1 MEREAGQ
8 HGCNVRLGVFIMK
21 KTLRKVLSVIL
32 TVVMMISFIS
42 VGVYAISDVSD
53 SEMQASLAEA
63 KTYIDALTVNNSSNN
78 PSNVVPKFGTQF
90 TWDNEKRESA
100 NKSYLF
106 EWSYYNGVVFEGI
119 EDIYDYTGESTYRT
133 YVENYMSPM
142 ITSAG
147 GWAKC
152 TSGNTSKDAAGYV
165 DYHGADCYKTASLLI
180 DMAKDS
186 NGTVD
191 TTSKYFKMA
200 TTIYNDLTTGTGS
213 GYSKA
218 DLGYNYWHSN
228 WNSQTAPT
236 YKVWLD
242 GIYMIQPFMAEYA
255 YYTNDTAQMSKIL
268 QRFQW
273 LYNNDRNSTTG
284 LYYHALNSA
293 SNYCNYHWTRA
304 IGWYAMAVVDVM
316 QYMSGS
322 DLDTMKVI
330 LKDLVDNM
338 LPYQDASTG
347 MWANLCNKAVT
358 STNRLETSGTA
369 MMAYAIAK
377 GVNRCWLDSSY
388 AQYAKAAFKGMT
400 DNKLSGSNLSDIY
413 FKASASGSDNYQT
426 TSNYYTN
433 EGKGVGPFIMA
444 YAEVLELYDKGLI
457 PDEPEE
463 PEEPDEPEAEP
474 TDLTDA
480 QTGVTIEGTTASAVT
495 VSDVTSDYAEAF
507 EGRECAFYD
516 ITLAG
521 YTQGDEVTVS
531 LPVPSNIK
539 ASTLNVYYIPA
550 NGNPQE
556 IDFTYRNGKVYFVTN
571 HMSVYGLTGA
581 VLNSGEDPDYPPF
594 PEEGSVKIDKW
605 ATGDQLENTG
615 VGEVNLSV
623 VGVPPFYSSSVDV
636 LFVTDVSNSM
646 HWVAGSTTY
655 ASETQKSKLNNMQD
669 AVAEFSGVLLGNNV
683 AGDVHNNTI
692 SFVTFGGLDK
702 DHEQNTS
709 NVSNWSTY
717 ADPTRTLFT
726 SYDSL
731 SAVTSAVNNIK
742 YTTGSSNSVY
752 ITFDGSTGSSTK
764 DVSYGGTNY
773 DYGFMEATSAIAQIK
788 ADYKAKTGQDYADSN
803 RGIYVIFVT
812 DGAPTHY
819 EGKMYRYDT
828 DTKRPDKNE
837 TWINANGQ
845 EVVYAGGVNNA
856 NYSQSAWYDYI
867 KSTDSTWATRVYN
880 TEGVAGMSAL
890 GIDLDNGGFNSWVFT
905 ESSGYPLKDF
915 VESIVTDETLD
926 VYLADDSA
934 EIASGLLE
942 MAGQISSAAG
952 SAYVMDTMGAQFN
965 LQMANTVNHTA
976 SGSTIALSD
985 YGITPKMTVKRYS
998 CYHIGDVGTRINGV
1012 NVTDSMI
1019 GQHISETPEIVE
1031 TVTFNAAGTEAYS
1044 SQKSGNIMTNGVI
1057 NAVTF
1062 IYNSNSTAVTV
1073 GGVEIPAESICWK
1086 LGGLSEDEYVITY
1099 NVYLDASMQGGC
1111 PAGTYDTN
1119 EEAVLYY
1126 KNYLGNDCEIEYPVP
1141 QLSWEDAKLS
1151 YELYLVDANGNP
1163 VNENGARVSFENR
1176 TVMSELVEVEK
1187 YLNSAAT
1194 IDYDVLNSLLPD
1206 GYMLYNED
1214 ASYTGI
1220 ISSNDLY
1227 NSAVINDSLNSTFV
1241 FDPTGTT
1248 IGSNG
1253 KVNGITDY
1261 TDIKVAFA
1269 IVKLGL
1275 NPDAIVLDYG
1285 KTITVDPLANDVGS
1299 FVINGLTTEAPRAGL
1314 MTSQSVKTANSVLA
1328 VEAGQVDTNVTVPLG
1343 KNVVRP
1349 FAMAGVHYVYPDLY
1363 KAGTSNDTTALRY
1376 EIDANGRVTKYA
1388 ANRTNGTQLAAS
1400 LADGGYVIDGSYA
1413 ITNLGGM
1420 IYVLKD
1426 YELDTTTT
1434 ETYVD
1439 REYYAVGANTSKATN
1454 ITGSSSSNCTT
1465 MITLID
1471 GTVIKA
1477 YRSGTSSNRTIYIYE
1492 GNTRKLTMGTSGTA
1506 ATSGSFTHTLTGYKD
1521 IDGNNITITLS
1532 FTRSGKNSTNVTVS
1546 YPDVTKETT
1555 QDKVTDTVNV
1565 IKTGYKTGNDVI
1577 TYSLFSF
1584 LNTVET
1590 VYYYAS
1596 PESEPA
1602 RNSDSSTLLYSTIK
1616 VIPATSV
1623 YYEDDFGGSE
1633 ENGGLY
1639 IRYTGNWS
1647 QINDEGVK
1655 TTDFAANT
1663 DISDR
1668 QDNGEIGTGN
1678 GPYNYDSSYEN
1689 CTKFSN
1695 GTAMT
1700 VNGSISKVDGKNQFD
1715 AYAEFSFTGTGFD
1728 IISRT
1733 DMDCGM
1739 ITLAIYN
1746 SDDELID
1753 NVPVLNKGVGTLYQI
1768 PVISYTGLDYGTY
1781 RVKIN
1786 VNAPQKL
1793 LGITGCT
1800 FYLDAIRIF
1809 NPLGFDNADG
1819 LEAYLA
1825 DKQANEYEASIRDY
1839 ILSIGDIRTSETA
1852 GAVYVDT
1859 IDNEYSGGGILD
1871 QSAIKDFKI
1880 EGPNEEV
1887 YLTPGKGIGFALVC
1901 SSLPESVQLAIKL
1914 PKPVDNAKILVQT
1927 IDENGNPVGTA
1938 VEKTVTSSTEMFY
1951 DITDAVTFTQ
1961 TTVDGAGYYRAVV
1974 ILTNA
1979 LTGDAGDI
1987 ISITNVKMTY
1997 SESVR
2002 NIVEADE
2009 NELQTASVGSA
2020 VIGEDGEVQT
2030 VEAGLMASWNIYC
2043 DAFRVIDT
2051 QYKAVT
2057 PNYDVTAVSGFEA
2070 APKGLTSTAQFAT
2083 SQFVDGLVVTDENGN
2098 EVSAQI
2104 TSSVDESKLYTEE
2117 SSTAKTWTVT
2127 VNAAVQGEHT
2137 YTVSAANGEGTAAEA
2152 ALTVL
2157 PAKIIH
2163 LTVVKYPSKT
2173 EYTTG
2178 ERIDDTGLV
2187 LEATYSDGTVKRV
2200 NSGYALSTEKAKGT
2214 GEQKVYIVYDGLRTS
2229 YTVTVT
2235 FDLAALIRNLIL
2247 SIFSFSWLR
2256 NI

>member
-1 MEREAGQ
+1 
-8 HGCNVRLGVFIMK
+8 MK
-21 KTLRKVLSVIL
+21 KTLKKALSVIL
-32 TVVMMISFIS
+32 VITMLLSSI
-42 VGVYAISDVSD
+42 AVS
-53 SEMQASLAEA
+53 AA
-63 KTYIDALTVNNSSNN
+63 ALTDFYSNVMEQNLNTALSYINGLTLNNSSNN
-78 PSNVVPKFGTQF
+78 PASVVSKFGSQF

-119 EDIYDYTGESTYRT
+119 EDIYDYTGDSDYRD
-133 YVENYMSPM
+133 YVEAYMNAM
-142 ITSAG
+142 IASDG
-147 GWAKC
+147 SWAKC
-152 TSGNTSKDAAGYV
+152 TSGNTSKEAAGYV

-180 DMAKDS
+180 DMAKDA
-186 NGTVD
+186 NGTVN
-191 TTSKYFKMA
+191 TNSKYYKRA
-200 TTIYNDLTTGTGS
+200 TAIYNDLTTGTGS
-213 GYSKA
+213 SYSKA

-255 YYTNDTAQMSKIL
+255 YYSNDTAQMAKIL

-273 LYNNDRNSTTG
+273 LYNNDRNATTG

-322 DLDTMKVI
+322 QLDTMKVI

-369 MMAYAIAK
+369 MMAYTIAK
-377 GVNRCWLDSSY
+377 GINNGWLDESY
-388 AQYAKAAFKGMT
+388 AQYAEAAFAGMVQ
-400 DNKLSGSNLSDIY
+400 NKLSGSNLSDIY

-444 YAEVLELYDKGLI
+444 YAQVKELYDESLI
-457 PDEPEE
+457 IDEPDEPEVPDEPEE
-463 PEEPDEPEAEP
+463 PELV
-474 TDLTDA
+474 TLTDT
-480 QTGVTIEGTTASAVT
+480 QTGVKVEGTTASAITVT
-495 VSDVTSDYAEAF
+495 DVTSTYANRF
-507 EGRECAFYD
+507 EGKESAIYD
-516 ITLAG
+516 ITLTG

-531 LPVPSNIK
+531 LPVPSNIQP
-539 ASTLNVYYIPA
+539 ATIDVYYIPSS
-550 NGNPQE
+550 GNPTE
-556 IDFTYRNGKVYFVTN
+556 LEYTYANGKVTFTTN
-571 HMSVYGLTGA
+571 HMSVYGLTGDA
-581 VLNSGEDPDYPPF
+581 LNPGDDPDYPVF
-594 PEEGSVKIDKW
+594 PAEGSVKIDKW

-615 VGEVNLSV
+615 VGEVSLSV

-646 HWVAGSTTY
+646 QWVAGSTSY
-655 ASETQKSKLNNMQD
+655 ASGTQKSKLNNMQD
-669 AVAEFSGVLLGNNV
+669 AVAQFSEVLLGNNV
-683 AGDVHNNTI
+683 TGDIHNNTI

-702 DHEQNTS
+702 EHERNTS
-709 NVSNWSTY
+709 SVKNWSTY

-726 SYDSL
+726 SYDSY

-742 YTTGSSNSVY
+742 YTVDGSTVY

-773 DYGFMEATSAIAQIK
+773 DYGFMEATSAIEQIK

-819 EGKMYRYDT
+819 NGTMYRYDT
-828 DTKRPDKNE
+828 DTTRPDKNE
-837 TWINANGQ
+837 TWTNESGQ
-845 EVVYAGGVNNA
+845 EVVYVWGKNNNSNYDQAGW
-856 NYSQSAWYDYI
+856 YSYMTA
-867 KSTDSTWATRVYN
+867 TDSYWATQVYN

-905 ESSGYPLKDF
+905 ESSGRPLKPF

-985 YGITPKMTVKRYS
+985 YNITPKMTVRRYS

-1012 NVTDSMI
+1012 TVTDSMI
-1019 GQHISETPEIVE
+1019 GQHISETPEVVE
-1031 TVTFNAAGTEAYS
+1031 QITFNAAGTEAYS
-1044 SQKSGNIMTNGVI
+1044 TQKTGNIMTNGVI
-1057 NAVTF
+1057 NASTF
-1062 IYNSNSTAVTV
+1062 IYNANSTAVTV

-1086 LGGLSEDEYVITY
+1086 LGGLSEDELVITY

-1126 KNYLGNDCEIEYPVP
+1126 KNYLGNDCELEYPVP
-1141 QLSWEDAKLS
+1141 NLSWEDAKLS

-1163 VNENGARVSFENR
+1163 VNESGARVSFENR
-1176 TVMSELVEVEK
+1176 TVMSELVEVQK
-1187 YLNSAAT
+1187 YLNTATT
-1194 IDYDVLNSLLPD
+1194 IDYNLLNEILPE
-1206 GYMLYNED
+1206 GYMLYND
-1214 ASYTGI
+1214 NASYTGV

-1227 NSAVINDSLNSTFV
+1227 NSSTISDDTNTTFV
-1241 FDPTGTT
+1241 FNPAGTT

-1253 KVNGITDY
+1253 KVNGISDY
-1261 TDIKVAFA
+1261 TDVKVAFA

-1275 NPDAIVLDYG
+1275 NPDAIVVDYG
-1285 KTITVDPLANDVGS
+1285 KTISVDPLANDIGS
-1299 FVINGLTTEAPRAGL
+1299 FIINGLTTEAPRAGL
-1314 MTSQSVKTANSVLA
+1314 NTSSYIKTANAVAA
-1328 VEAGQVDTNVTVPLG
+1328 VEAGQVDTSVVVPLG
-1343 KNVVRP
+1343 SNVVKP
-1349 FAMAGVHYVYPDLY
+1349 FALAGTHYVYTSAY
-1363 KAGTSNDTTALRY
+1363 KVTTSNDTSLLRY
-1376 EIDANGRVTKYA
+1376 AVDANGKVTKYA
-1388 ANRTNGTQLAAS
+1388 ASSTNGTQLAAS
-1400 LADGGYVIDGSYA
+1400 LADREYVIDGDTA
-1413 ITNLGGM
+1413 FTNFGGTM
-1420 IYVLKD
+1420 YVVKN
-1426 YELDTTTT
+1426 YQLDTTTT

-1439 REYYAVGANTSKATN
+1439 REYYAVGANTSTSKN
-1454 ITGSSSSNCTT
+1454 ITGTSSSSTTT
-1465 MITLID
+1465 MITLLD

-1477 YRSGTSSNRTIYIYE
+1477 YRSGSSSKRTIYIYE
-1492 GNTRKLTMGTSGTA
+1492 GSTRKLTMGTSGTS
-1506 ATSGSFTHTLTGYKD
+1506 ATSGSFTHTLSGYKD
-1521 IDGNNITITLS
+1521 IDGNEITITLS
-1532 FTRSGKNSTNVTVS
+1532 FTRSGTSSTNVTVN
-1546 YPDVTKETT
+1546 YPDVTKQKT
-1555 QDKVTDTVNV
+1555 QDKITDTVSV
-1565 IKTGYKTGNDVI
+1565 IKTGHPTGNEKV
-1577 TYSLFSF
+1577 TFSLFSF
-1584 LNTVET
+1584 LSEIET
-1590 VYYYAS
+1590 IYYYAS
-1596 PESEPA
+1596 PEANPQ
-1602 RNSDSSTLLYSTIK
+1602 RNSASTDVLYSTIK

-1639 IRYTGNWS
+1639 IKYTGNWV
-1647 QINDEGVK
+1647 QINDDG
-1655 TTDFAANT
+1655 TTSAIAANT
-1663 DISDR
+1663 DTDDR
-1668 QDNGEIGTGN
+1668 QDNGEIGTGS
-1678 GPYNYDSSYEN
+1678 GPYNYDSSYEG

-1700 VNGSISKVDGKNQFD
+1700 VNGTVSKVNGKNQFD
-1715 AYAEFSFTGTGFD
+1715 AYAQFTFKGTGFD

-1733 DMDCGM
+1733 DMNCGQ
-1739 ITLAIYN
+1739 ITVAIY
-1746 SDDELID
+1746 DESNQLIA
-1753 NVPVLNKGVGTLYQI
+1753 NVPVVNKGVGTLYQI
-1768 PVISYTGLDYGTY
+1768 PVISYTGLPYGTY
-1781 RVKIN
+1781 TVKIN

-1793 LGITGCT
+1793 LGITGST
-1800 FYLDAIRIF
+1800 FYLDAVRIF
-1809 NPLGFDNADG
+1809 NPLGFDNAEG
-1819 LEAYLA
+1819 NGAYLA

-1839 ILSIGDIRTSETA
+1839 ILSIGDLRTNETA

-1859 IDNEYSGGGILD
+1859 IDNDYTGGGTLD
-1871 QSAIKDFKI
+1871 QSAIKDFEI

-1887 YLTPGKGIGFALVC
+1887 YLTPGKGVGFALVC

-1914 PKPVDNAKILVQT
+1914 PKPVDNAKVLVQT
-1927 IDENGNPVGTA
+1927 IDESGTPVGTA

-1951 DITDAVTFTQ
+1951 DITDAVAFTR
-1961 TTVDGAGYYRAVV
+1961 TTVGGIGYYRAVV

-2002 NIVEADE
+2002 NIVEASTE
-2009 NELQTASVGSA
+2009 EEIQTASLESI
-2020 VIGEDGEVQT
+2020 VIDDDGEAT
-2030 VEAGLMASWNIYC
+2030 AAAGLMASWNIYC
-2043 DAFRVIDT
+2043 DAFKVIDT
-2051 QYKAVT
+2051 QYKAAT
-2057 PNYDVTAVSGFEA
+2057 PNYDVAVKNGFAATA
-2070 APKGLTSTAQFAT
+2070 KGLDAKAQFT
-2083 SQFVDGLVVTDENGN
+2083 SSQFVDGLVITDENGN
-2098 EVSAQI
+2098 AVNAQI

-2117 SSTAKTWTVT
+2117 SASAKTWTVT
-2127 VNAAVQGEHT
+2127 VKADAQGEHT
-2137 YTVSAANGEGTAAEA
+2137 YTVAAVNGEGAAAQAVLEVKA
-2152 ALTVL
+2152 AKVVAL
-2157 PAKIIH
+2157 K
-2163 LTVVKYPSKT
+2163 VVKLPSKT
-2173 EYTTG
+2173 EYAAG
-2178 ERIDDTGLV
+2178 EKIDASELV
-2187 LEATYSDGTVKRV
+2187 LEATYSDGTTSKIMTGYDVETAKA
-2200 NSGYALSTEKAKGT
+2200 SGIGT
-2214 GEQKVYIVYDGLRTS
+2214 KNVTVS
-2229 YTVTVT
+2229 YGGVETTYKIEVT
-2235 FDLAALIRNLIL
+2235 FDLGVLIRNFIL
-2247 SIFSFSWLR
+2247 SIISLSWL
-2256 NI
+2256 IH